1 MSRASY
7 QVEVGTSGFLSIS
20 DIYLGLSVESGQGR
34 QSWSCVEAWNSA
46 CLLSC
51 ECGVRP
57 LVELDL
63 EPAAFSRGYNWGVSA
78 PLCCDSILGVLF
90 ELVQGHQTL
99 SRVDGK
105 IGVFGIVARPTRVPD
120 EFQCEPRS
128 LLKCDRNVRI
138 SFQTKQGNRPSSGDG
153 EGQRGSD

>member
-78 PLCCDSILGVLF
+78 PLCCDSAF
-90 ELVQGHQTL
+90 MTL
-99 SRVDGK
+99 Y
-105 IGVFGIVARPTRVPD
+105 I
-120 EFQCEPRS
+120 RS
-128 LLKCDRNVRI
+128 H
-138 SFQTKQGNRPSSGDG
+138 
-153 EGQRGSD
+153 